1 MVSNLATALPTWSLP
16 SRGAWIEMIRRAV
29 LRRAER
35 CRSLRGE
42 RGLKWKRM
50 ERHLQK
56 VRSLPSRGAW
66 IEIYLRG
73 ECMEL
78 IAVSLP
84 SRGAWIEIGGGESF
98 GGVSVRRSLRGERGL
113 KLDRALSVLRPGRR
127 FLRGDR
133 GLRTGLCT

>member
-1 MVSNLATALPTWSLP
+1 MKFDGT
-16 SRGAWIEMIRRAV
+16 RHRRPAQHG
-29 LRRAER
+29 
-35 CRSLRGE
+35 RSLRGE
-42 RGLKWKRM
+42 RGLKSPDAA
-50 ERHLQK
+50 
-56 VRSLPSRGAW
+56 SLRR
-66 IEIYLRG
+66 E
-73 ECMEL
+73 EK
-78 IAVSLP
+78 SLP